1 MAHFKVQFIEEKI
14 CYDIHATRHLCL
26 MDHIRRARVSEPLFL
41 SKEIYY
47 LISHK
52 SSDIVVTL
60 ILYSSLFIQRELR
73 SFIFFLFAVKHN
85 FSIDFLFSA
94 QNFKSIQ
101 VKLHDT
107 HLLYSTMSGRHMW
120 SDGTW
125 SICTLPV
132 MCAANSSASCGG
144 DRKDCINFFSMFNI
158 VLSIHESLPYSVGFH
173 LECVRLLGR
182 KILHI
187 VRQCRDGCGRK
198 DERAENRK
206 GKSLG
211 CEHLRLSGKRKT
223 RKVGQFARTRAAR
236 HRNGCCA
243 LTCVCLTLCDGEI
256 N

>member
-26 MDHIRRARVSEPLFL
+26 MDHIRRARVSVPLFL
-41 SKEIYY
+41 PKEIYY

-60 ILYSSLFIQRELR
+60 ILYFSLFIQRELR
-73 SFIFFLFAVKHN
+73 SFFFTSFLQWNIIFRSIFF
-85 FSIDFLFSA
+85 FSTEF
-94 QNFKSIQ
+94 QSIQ

-144 DRKDCINFFSMFNI
+144 DRKDCINFFSYSTTLYRSPSHYRI
-158 VLSIHESLPYSVGFH
+158 PLDSILNV
-173 LECVRLLGR
+173 CVCWPQNFTYCSTMSGWMWSEGWKSGKEKR
-182 KILHI
+182 KIIRLWTFA
-187 VRQCRDGCGRK
+187 V
-198 DERAENRK
+198 EREEEN
-206 GKSLG
+206 
-211 CEHLRLSGKRKT
+211 
-223 RKVGQFARTRAAR
+223 
-236 HRNGCCA
+236 
-243 LTCVCLTLCDGEI
+243 
-256 N
+256 